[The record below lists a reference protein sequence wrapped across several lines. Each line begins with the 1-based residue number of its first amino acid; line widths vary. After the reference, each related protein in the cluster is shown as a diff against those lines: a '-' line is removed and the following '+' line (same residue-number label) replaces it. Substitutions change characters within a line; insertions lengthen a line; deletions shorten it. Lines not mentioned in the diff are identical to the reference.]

1 MRDDGMY
8 LPSTG
13 SSMATRKPSSGTP
26 AETPSRALKK
36 SLQQATPAGADKEDL
51 LASGIAGFP
60 IVGIG
65 ASAGGLEA
73 FEQFFRAC
81 PPDTGMAFVL
91 VSHLDPSH
99 ESLLTEILQRFT
111 AMPVMQVQDKTRVKP
126 NRVYVIPPDRE
137 MNILGGALQLS
148 MPNQERGQRMP
159 IDAFLRSLADEQ
171 GGRAIGIVLSGTGS
185 DGTLGLRA
193 ILGAGGIC
201 MVQDPSTAKFDSMPR
216 SAITAGYTTHILPVE
231 EMPAMLKLVASQA
244 AFRLAAPALVSDKAI
259 SDLNQVLLQLRA
271 STGHDFSLYKKST
284 IGRRIERR
292 MANHHIDSTSV
303 YARYLKDNPA
313 EAKALFRELLINVTS
328 FFRDP
333 EAFEVLKN
341 TILPP
346 LLAGKPQGYVFRV
359 WVAGCA
365 SGEEAYSIAIV
376 LRELMGEIRARDEQE
391 LAIQIYATDLDDEAI
406 ALARSGR
413 YPPNIAQDITPE
425 RLHRF
430 FIKDEAGYKVT
441 PSIREMVVFAVQ
453 NVAKDPAF
461 TKLDLL
467 SCRNLLIYLEPALQD
482 RLILSFHY
490 ALKPDGVLLLSASES
505 ITKHPDL
512 FAALDRNWKFFQA
525 KHAAAVPYPG
535 NVEKW
540 ALMTNKS
547 LPGAGAIAIDR
558 PNAASAGSIGELSHH
573 ALLKIYAPASVTTD
587 VKGNILFVYGD
598 TGKYLRPAPG
608 PVSNNVIDM
617 AREGLQLE
625 LRKAILGAVAQAAPV
640 LNQHVLV
647 KTDDDFFPIGFSVH
661 LLSGQRAGAVTES
674 GEPLLLLSFWEAAE
688 TELTKKRTN
697 KPAVGKRL
705 TSDRSRST
713 DVDRIGMLERELAY
727 ARESLQATIE
737 EQHATN
743 EELKST
749 NEELQS
755 ANEELQSSNEELQS
769 SNEELETSK
778 EELQSLSEEAY
789 TVNGELSAK
798 VEQLSGI
805 HNDMK
810 NLLDS
815 VNTGTL
821 FLDHHLMI
829 RRYTPQAV
837 NVYRLIATDVGRPLG
852 DITSNIQGEDLLV
865 ELQTVLD
872 TLIPREREV
881 RTVDGAW
888 YLASMKPYRTLDNI
902 IAGAVLTFTNVT
914 EFKLASIK
922 LGEADEAR
930 ARLAEGIVNT
940 VVEPLIVLDGSL
952 KVISANRSF
961 YEHFQVKEKET
972 VGRKIYALGNGQ
984 WDIPALRQLLEDILP
999 REQVIER
1006 YEVTHAFPLLGSR
1019 RMVLNARRIVTTA
1032 GNTDLILVA
1041 MVEIE
1046 QVVSP

>member
-1 MRDDGMY
+1 MD
-8 LPSTG
+8 
-13 SSMATRKPSSGTP
+13 
-26 AETPSRALKK
+26 
-36 SLQQATPAGADKEDL
+36 
-51 LASGIAGFP
+51 
-60 IVGIG
+60 
-65 ASAGGLEA
+65 
-73 FEQFFRAC
+73 
-81 PPDTGMAFVL
+81 
-91 VSHLDPSH
+91 
-99 ESLLTEILQRFT
+99 
-111 AMPVMQVQDKTRVKP
+111 
-126 NRVYVIPPDRE
+126 
-137 MNILGGALQLS
+137 
-148 MPNQERGQRMP
+148 
-159 IDAFLRSLADEQ
+159 
-171 GGRAIGIVLSGTGS
+171 
-185 DGTLGLRA
+185 
-193 ILGAGGIC
+193 
-201 MVQDPSTAKFDSMPR
+201 
-216 SAITAGYTTHILPVE
+216 
-231 EMPAMLKLVASQA
+231 
-244 AFRLAAPALVSDKAI
+244 
-259 SDLNQVLLQLRA
+259 
-271 STGHDFSLYKKST
+271 
-284 IGRRIERR
+284 
-292 MANHHIDSTSV
+292 
-303 YARYLKDNPA
+303 
-313 EAKALFRELLINVTS
+313 
-328 FFRDP
+328 
-333 EAFEVLKN
+333 
-341 TILPP
+341 
-346 LLAGKPQGYVFRV
+346 
-359 WVAGCA
+359 
-365 SGEEAYSIAIV
+365 
-376 LRELMGEIRARDEQE
+376 EIRVRHEQA

-406 ALARSGR
+406 ALARAGH

-425 RLHRF
+425 RLGRF
-430 FIKDEAGYKVT
+430 FIKDEVGYKVT

-467 SCRNLLIYLEPALQD
+467 SCRNLLIYLEPVLQD
-482 RLILSFHY
+482 RLILNFHY
-490 ALKPDGVLLLSASES
+490 ALKPDGVLLLSSSES
-505 ITKHPDL
+505 ITNHPDL
-512 FAALDRNWKFFQA
+512 FAALDRKWKFFQA
-525 KHAAAVPYPG
+525 KHVAAVHYPG

-540 ALMTNKS
+540 VQMTNK
-547 LPGAGAIAIDR
+547 LKPVAVAIATDR
-558 PNAASAGSIGELSHH
+558 SNAGGAGSIGELSHR

-587 VKGNILFVYGD
+587 VKGNILFVHGD

-625 LRKAILGAVAQAAPV
+625 LRKAILGVVAQAAPV

-647 KTDDDFFPIGFSVH
+647 KTEDDFIRIGFSVH

-674 GEPLLLLSFWEAAE
+674 GEPLLLLSFWEATE
-688 TELTKKRTN
+688 TELTRKRAT
-697 KPAVGKRL
+697 KPAAGKRL
-705 TSDRSRST
+705 TSVPSRST

-737 EQHATN
+737 EQQTTN

-755 ANEELQSSNEELQS
+755 ANEELHS

-778 EELQSLSEEAY
+778 EELQSLNEETY
-789 TVNGELSAK
+789 TVNGELNAK

-805 HNDMK
+805 QNDMK

-821 FLDHHLMI
+821 FLDHDLRI

-837 NVYRLIATDVGRPLG
+837 KVYRLIATDVGRPLG

-865 ELQTVLD
+865 ELQSVLD

-881 RTVDGAW
+881 RTTDGSW

-922 LGEADEAR
+922 LAEADEAR

-952 KVISANRSF
+952 KVISASRSF

-1006 YEVTHAFPLLGSR
+1006 YVVTHAFPLLGSR

-1032 GNTDLILVA
+1032 GNTDLILMA

-1046 QVVSP
+1046 RLASP

>member
-1 MRDDGMY
+1 MDG
-8 LPSTG
+8 S
-13 SSMATRKPSSGTP
+13 P
-26 AETPSRALKK
+26 A
-36 SLQQATPAGADKEDL
+36 ADVV
-51 LASGIAGFP
+51 SFP

-73 FEQFFRAC
+73 FQQFFRAC

-99 ESLLTEILQRFT
+99 ESLLTEILQRIT
-111 AMPVMQVQDKTRVKP
+111 AMPVMQVQDKTQVKP

-159 IDAFLRSLADEQ
+159 IDTFLRSLADEQ
-171 GGRAIGIVLSGTGS
+171 GGRAIGIVLSGTAS

-216 SAITAGYTTHILPVE
+216 SAISAGYTTHTLPVE

-244 AFRLAAPALVSDKAI
+244 AFRLAAPVLVSDKAI
-259 SDLNQVLLQLRA
+259 RDLNQVLLQLRA

-313 EAKALFRELLINVTS
+313 EARALFRELLINVTS

-376 LRELMGEIRARDEQE
+376 LRELIDEMRVRDEQE

-413 YPPNIAQDITPE
+413 YPPNIAQDITPQ

-430 FIKDEAGYKVT
+430 FVKDEAGYKVT

-490 ALKPDGVLLLSASES
+490 ALKPDGVLFLSASES
-505 ITKHPDL
+505 ITNHPDL
-512 FAALDRNWKFFQA
+512 FAAVDRKWKFFQA

-547 LPGAGAIAIDR
+547 MPGAGAIAIDR
-558 PNAASAGSIGELSHH
+558 PNAASAGSIGELSHR
-573 ALLKIYAPASVTTD
+573 ALLKFYAPASVTTD

-625 LRKAILGAVAQAAPV
+625 LRKAILGAVAQASPV

-647 KTDDDFFPIGFSVH
+647 KSDGDFIRTVFSVH
-661 LLSGQRAGAVTES
+661 LLSGQRAGAAAEAS
-674 GEPLLLLSFWEAAE
+674 EPLLLLSFWEAAE
-688 TELTKKRTN
+688 TELTKKRTT
-697 KPAVGKRL
+697 KPAAGKRL
-705 TSDRSRST
+705 TSDRSRSA

-737 EQHATN
+737 EQQATN

-755 ANEELQSSNEELQS
+755 ANEELQSSNEEL
-769 SNEELETSK
+769 ETSK
-778 EELQSLSEEAY
+778 EELQSLNEETY

-805 HNDMK
+805 QNDMK

-837 NVYRLIATDVGRPLG
+837 KVYRLIASDVGRPLG

-865 ELQTVLD
+865 ELQSVLD

-881 RTVDGAW
+881 RTVDGSW

-922 LGEADEAR
+922 LADADEAR

-952 KVISANRSF
+952 KVISASRSF
-961 YEHFQVKEKET
+961 YEHFQVKEIET

-1006 YEVTHAFPLLGSR
+1006 YEVKHAFPLLGSR